1 MESLKDKF
9 HQSKSYQEKLQILTL
24 SPFTIEQ
31 TQHFFSTT
39 NYMVKK
45 SRKLRE
51 MNGVMSV
58 FQKMSKGRKL
68 TEELKADVAAFY
80 ESDEVSRLCPGRKD
94 SMSVRL
100 PSGEKGRKQKRLVL
114 ANLKELYSAFKETH
128 PNYKV
133 GFSAFASLRPPYCV
147 LAGSPCLCVCSPSE
161 PQTHASV
168 PH

>member
-58 FQKMSKGRKL
+58 PQKMSKGRKL

-94 SMSVRL
+94 SVSVRL

-114 ANLKELYSAFKETH
+114 ANLKELYYAFKETH
-128 PNYKV
+128 PNSKGV
-133 GFSAFASLRPPYCV
+133 IL
-147 LAGSPCLCVCSPSE
+147 CLQGDTP
-161 PQTHASV
+161 
-168 PH
+168 